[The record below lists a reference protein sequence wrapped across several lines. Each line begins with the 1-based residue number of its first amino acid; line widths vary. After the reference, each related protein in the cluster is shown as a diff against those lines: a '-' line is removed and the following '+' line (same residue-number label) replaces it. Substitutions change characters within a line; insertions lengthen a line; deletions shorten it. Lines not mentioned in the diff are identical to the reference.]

1 MTDPSLDP
9 RYPRVFQRG
18 GDGSALPAPS
28 SRSATTAPPTTAPPT
43 TAPPATARPASALP
57 PRRETSAP
65 RGPEVDPAVLVTGAA
80 PVAVGRAPLEVIVVG
95 NPWMR
100 ALWTVGAL
108 TLVGGI
114 ALTVAAEFAFSA
126 LQTASTYDPA
136 AFLPAR
142 LMQVLGLPLIIAGT
156 LGLVAATVLRLV
168 AWRPA
173 AVRDVDAG

>member
-18 GDGSALPAPS
+18 GDGAALPAPS
-28 SRSATTAPPTTAPPT
+28 PRSATTAPPT
-43 TAPPATARPASALP
+43 TAPPATARPASAPP
-57 PRRETSAP
+57 PRREAPSP
-65 RGPEVDPAVLVTGAA
+65 RGPEVDPAVLVTGTA
-80 PVAVGRAPLEVIVVG
+80 PVAVGPAPLEVIVVG

-100 ALWTVGAL
+100 ALWIVGAL

-156 LGLVAATVLRLV
+156 IGLVAATLLRLV

-173 AVRDVDAG
+173 AVREVDAG

>member
-18 GDGSALPAPS
+18 GGDVPLPEEVPAPS
-28 SRSATTAPPTTAPPT
+28 AGRARSASAPAGAGPT
-43 TAPPATARPASALP
+43 PPASTVPAVRTPAV
-57 PRRETSAP
+57 
-65 RGPEVDPAVLVTGAA
+65 PEVDPAVLVTGVA
-80 PVAVGRAPLEVIVVG
+80 PARVGRAPLEVIVVG

-100 ALWTVGAL
+100 ALWIAGTLAL
-108 TLVGGI
+108 VAGI
-114 ALTVAAEFAFSA
+114 GLTVAAEFAFSA
-126 LQTASTYDPA
+126 LQSATTFDPV

-173 AVRDVDAG
+173 AVREIDAD

>member
-18 GDGSALPAPS
+18 GGDVPLPEAVPE
-28 SRSATTAPPTTAPPT
+28 RAGGRAQAAPPRPVAGASPSAPT
-43 TAPPATARPASALP
+43 RSTARATPAL
-57 PRRETSAP
+57 
-65 RGPEVDPAVLVTGAA
+65 PEVDPAVLVTGVA
-80 PVAVGRAPLEVIVVG
+80 PARVGRAPLEVIVVG

-100 ALWTVGAL
+100 ALWIVGTLAL
-108 TLVGGI
+108 VAGI
-114 ALTVAAEFAFSA
+114 ALTVAAEFGFAA
-126 LQTASTYDPA
+126 LQSATSYDPA

-173 AVRDVDAG
+173 AVREIDAD

>member
-18 GDGSALPAPS
+18 GGDVPLPEAVPERAGGHTPAAPPRPVAGSASSAPS
-28 SRSATTAPPTTAPPT
+28 S
-43 TAPPATARPASALP
+43 PATRATPAV
-57 PRRETSAP
+57 
-65 RGPEVDPAVLVTGAA
+65 PEVDPAVLVTGVA
-80 PVAVGRAPLEVIVVG
+80 PARVGRAPLEVIVVG

-100 ALWTVGAL
+100 ALWIVGTLAL
-108 TLVGGI
+108 VAGI
-114 ALTVAAEFAFSA
+114 GLTVAAEFAFAA
-126 LQTASTYDPA
+126 LQSATIYEPA

-156 LGLVAATVLRLV
+156 LGLVTATVLRLV

-173 AVRDVDAG
+173 AVREVDEG